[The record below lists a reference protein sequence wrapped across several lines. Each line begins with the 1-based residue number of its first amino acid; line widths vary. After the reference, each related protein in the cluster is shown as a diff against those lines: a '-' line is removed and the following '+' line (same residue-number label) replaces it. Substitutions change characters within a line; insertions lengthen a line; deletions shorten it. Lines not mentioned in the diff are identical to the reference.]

1 MNLDTNLENISRGD
15 WLIDPSILH
24 PTTRLDVTINLLKP
38 SLSLKAGAEYHLFIG
53 TSHHIVSIRQLTKN
67 GPFFQIKAQSAI
79 IAHYGDRFIL
89 RDPASQHTIGGGKVI
104 DVFVPRKKRSSEER
118 IRTLTA
124 SNQEDGLALKSLIET
139 SPSGLNLREFSI
151 KRNLKS
157 QKIEMFLKELR
168 DKELE
173 YVRLEE
179 KTSKDAIILSNDYF
193 KIYARRMITLV
204 ENFHSANVNVQ
215 GISELSLS
223 REAQLPASHLFFNCI
238 LQVLLEKKLLN
249 LTGTLLH
256 LPSHK
261 ASLSI
266 EEREFL
272 TKVRPLLERSGNIP
286 PRTRELV
293 DLTGIPLRELEII
306 LKQITRS
313 GSLVQVAEN
322 RYFLPETIMQLA
334 EFTEKLMENT
344 SEQDGFT
351 VIQFRDQSGIGRNLC
366 IEILEYFDRVG
377 FTRRDGNTRFLR
389 TEKENI
395 FAK

>member
-1 MNLDTNLENISRGD
+1 M
-15 WLIDPSILH
+15 
-24 PTTRLDVTINLLKP
+24 
-38 SLSLKAGAEYHLFIG
+38 
-53 TSHHIVSIRQLTKN
+53 
-67 GPFFQIKAQSAI
+67 
-79 IAHYGDRFIL
+79 
-89 RDPASQHTIGGGKVI
+89 
-104 DVFVPRKKRSSEER
+104 
-118 IRTLTA
+118 
-124 SNQEDGLALKSLIET
+124 
-139 SPSGLNLREFSI
+139 
-151 KRNLKS
+151 
-157 QKIEMFLKELR
+157 
-168 DKELE
+168 
-173 YVRLEE
+173 
-179 KTSKDAIILSNDYF
+179 
-193 KIYARRMITLV
+193 
-204 ENFHSANVNVQ
+204 
-215 GISELSLS
+215 
-223 REAQLPASHLFFNCI
+223 
-238 LQVLLEKKLLN
+238 N